1 MPRPRRQVKILKDSA
16 GVPPIEETPNAF
28 LAVPAIELDDVMD
41 LRNLAEEEAKEEAM
55 FFSAADIEDEIE
67 DEAELEDDEEL
78 IVDLEMDD
86 EFAPM
91 YEEHTMRGYGRVIM
105 KDRPLRKQ
113 AFNSKGEEVPFED
126 RNSAPVEQIE
136 IPVRPQT
143 IAACEAAANI
153 PQQKEAAQKALDTAA
168 EVRRM
173 MSQMREDRLVNE
185 IQLQAT
191 KVKNLK
197 AEQAR
202 IASARRKGFLG

>member
-16 GVPPIEETPNAF
+16 GAPPIEETPNAF

-55 FFSAADIEDEIE
+55 FFSAADIEDEL
-67 DEAELEDDEEL
+67 ELEDSEEL
-78 IVDLEMDD
+78 VVDLEMDD
-86 EFAPM
+86 EFSHMP
-91 YEEHTMRGYGRVIM
+91 EEHTMRGYGRVIM

-113 AFNSKGEEVPFED
+113 AFNSKGEEVPFEE
-126 RNSAPVEQIE
+126 RNIAPVEQIE

-153 PQQKEAAQKALDTAA
+153 PQQKADAQKALDTAA

-173 MSQMREDRLVNE
+173 MAQMREDRLANE

-202 IASARRKGFLG
+202 IAAARRKGFLG